1 MPDNLP
7 ELRDIHLPD
16 GVSVFPL
23 AYGWWLILL
32 ALLAIVSLYYI
43 VRLLYIKSKKRY
55 ALRLLASA
63 SEQKSLNSA
72 ASMSEILRRICI
84 YKYPQAIVLIGQ
96 QWVDFLNDH
105 SKSKLDKKTAE
116 LLIEAPYLPE
126 KSNRFSD
133 KDMMSLYIFCRN
145 WVGENL

>member
-16 GVSVFPL
+16 GVSIFPL

-32 ALLAIVSLYYI
+32 TLLAIVSLYYI

-133 KDMMSLYIFCRN
+133 EDMMSLYIFCRN
-145 WVGENL
+145 WIGENL

>member
-16 GVSVFPL
+16 GVSIFPL

-133 KDMMSLYIFCRN
+133 EDMMSLYIFCRN
-145 WVGENL
+145 WIGENL